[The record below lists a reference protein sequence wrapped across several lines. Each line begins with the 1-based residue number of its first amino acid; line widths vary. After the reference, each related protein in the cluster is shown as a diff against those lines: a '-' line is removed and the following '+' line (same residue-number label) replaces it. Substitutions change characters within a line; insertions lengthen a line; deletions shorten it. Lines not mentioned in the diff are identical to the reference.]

1 MGINYR
7 MFSATT
13 LAKSMLRQSS
23 IFTPKMQVGAMGA
36 FPKRFFDLHEYHS
49 KKILGE
55 FNVNVQKGE
64 LAFTAEQAQEIAG
77 RLSNAGGLV
86 VKAQVQA
93 GGRGKGHLTSGMKGG
108 VHILQKPEQ
117 VFEKTKGMIGYNLI
131 THQTTAAG
139 LPVNS
144 VLVHEGVDI
153 EKEFYFAFLH
163 DRPNQG
169 LCCVFSKKGG
179 MDIEKVAEED
189 PEAIHTKQICIEKGM
204 SADEAFDVCD
214 KLGIEGPMRDQG
226 CQQLLNLYDVF
237 IKIDASQ
244 IEINPWAVTPDQDLY
259 CSTRRSELT
268 ILLNTARKKSQT
280 SIKLE
285 VVMPTPLT
293 PTSSRLLR
301 LDSTTLPLMAT
312 LDAWSMEPDWPC
324 LLWTLLA

>member
-1 MGINYR
+1 
-7 MFSATT
+7 
-13 LAKSMLRQSS
+13 
-23 IFTPKMQVGAMGA
+23 
-36 FPKRFFDLHEYHS
+36 
-49 KKILGE
+49 
-55 FNVNVQKGE
+55 
-64 LAFTAEQAQEIAG
+64 
-77 RLSNAGGLV
+77 
-86 VKAQVQA
+86 
-93 GGRGKGHLTSGMKGG
+93 
-108 VHILQKPEQ
+108 
-117 VFEKTKGMIGYNLI
+117 MIGYNLI

-226 CQQLLNLYDVF
+226 CQQLLNLYDMF

-259 CSTRRSELT
+259 CVDAK
-268 ILLNTARKKSQT
+268 IGIDDTAEYRQKEIS
-280 SIKLE
+280 
-285 VVMPTPLT
+285 
-293 PTSSRLLR
+293 
-301 LDSTTLPLMAT
+301 DFH
-312 LDAWSMEPDWPC
+312 
-324 LLWTLLA
+324 